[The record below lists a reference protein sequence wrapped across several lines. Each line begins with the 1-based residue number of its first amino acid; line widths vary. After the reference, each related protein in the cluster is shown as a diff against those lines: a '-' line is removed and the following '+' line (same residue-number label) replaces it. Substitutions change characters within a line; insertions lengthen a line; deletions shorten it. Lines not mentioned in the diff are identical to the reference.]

1 MLCIL
6 EPVAS
11 KANIQ
16 TSSIGQLVVL
26 ALVILVSNGVELEL
40 GSHGF
45 YRPQVWIH
53 PFRSIV
59 ITFTLVFLNLLY
71 VIPFLFCR
79 LFLSFIRFETNQ
91 KVPLKTKT
99 LFVNHLNQRH
109 LANANEDISISVRS

>member
-16 TSSIGQLVVL
+16 TSNIGQLAVL
-26 ALVILVSNGVELEL
+26 VLVILVSNGVELEL

-45 YRPQVWIH
+45 YRPIVWFY

-71 VIPFLFCR
+71 VIPFLFSR
-79 LFLSFIRFETNQ
+79 IFIPFIRFETNQ
-91 KVPLKTKT
+91 KVPLKTKEI
-99 LFVNHLNQRH
+99 FVNHLNQRH
-109 LANANEDISISVRS
+109 LTNVNDDISIHVRS